1 MVMPKTSYKDDEFNR
16 LIWPIIQNEE
26 YQKTK
31 FCTHHGLNRYDHMV
45 RVAFYSYKI
54 TKALH
59 LNYQEATKGAVLHDF
74 FFNEEEK
81 NKIVRLV
88 EHPEMAYLNASK
100 YFDLSDLE
108 EDIIRTHMF
117 PIGKNVPKY
126 LESWIVDLVDDVASI
141 YEKSFMIKVNMKL
154 SFDLIVMLLVM
165 FRR

>member
-31 FCTHHGLNRYDHMV
+31 FYTHHGLNRYDHMV
-45 RVAFYSYKI
+45 RVAYYSYKI
-54 TKALH
+54 TKVLH

-81 NKIVRLV
+81 NKMVRLV

-117 PIGKNVPKY
+117 PIGKKVPKY

-154 SFDLIVMLLVM
+154 SFNLIVMLLVM